1 MTKNVNGFNKR
12 NNRGAI
18 CKMFP
23 YYSPPAMMMLP
34 IVVWGSFVA
43 NDKNLSVT
51 SRKRKREAGEVSS
64 SVQGGDPEPQIQL
77 TFENPVQLPS
87 ASDRPAALDPDPVP
101 IMVESLFERACKFEL
116 FDFLPFASFEL
127 GRRGCHILRCMRS
140 NCFLNLCLL
149 D

>member
-1 MTKNVNGFNKR
+1 
-12 NNRGAI
+12 
-18 CKMFP
+18 
-23 YYSPPAMMMLP
+23 MLP

-64 SVQGGDPEPQIQL
+64 SVQGDPEPQIQL

-87 ASDRPAALDPDPVP
+87 ASDRTAALDPDPVP
-101 IMVESLFERACKFEL
+101 TDEDIMVESLFERACKFSL

-127 GRRGCHILRCMRS
+127 GRRG
-140 NCFLNLCLL
+140 
-149 D
+149 